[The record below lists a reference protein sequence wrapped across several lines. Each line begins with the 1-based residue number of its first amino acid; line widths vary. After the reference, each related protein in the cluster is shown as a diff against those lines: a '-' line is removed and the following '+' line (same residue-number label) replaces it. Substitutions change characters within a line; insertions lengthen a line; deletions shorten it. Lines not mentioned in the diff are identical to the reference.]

1 LQDAE
6 AAQLKQQLSA
16 AQSALQEQQALLL
29 ASERDREELK
39 ARVEALQGT
48 LAQLERW
55 VKRVS
60 SVMYW

>member
-16 AQSALQEQQALLL
+16 AQSALQEQQALSL
-29 ASERDREELK
+29 AAERDREELK